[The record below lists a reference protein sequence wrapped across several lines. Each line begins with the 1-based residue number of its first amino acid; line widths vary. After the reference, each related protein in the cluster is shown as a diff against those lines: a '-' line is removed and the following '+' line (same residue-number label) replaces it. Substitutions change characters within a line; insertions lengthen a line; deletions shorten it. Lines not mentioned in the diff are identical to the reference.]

1 MEIDNMAELESM
13 VEKNKST
20 LQKVGYLTSDEMVDV
35 DTLYTNLKE
44 IARRGPV
51 TENIPTIGDVRFT
64 EEDVDKL
71 YRYIK

>member
-1 MEIDNMAELESM
+1 MIVPIMAELESI
-13 VEKNKST
+13 VEQNKTT
-20 LQKVGYLTSDEMVDV
+20 LQKVGYLTSDGMVDV
-35 DTLYTNLKE
+35 DALYTNLKE